1 MGKIKVFLDKITNL
15 ADTDVIGKAD
25 PYVIFHLEQDNIMF
39 DKNYGK
45 KKSTKKKG
53 DLNPVYGETFEW
65 DDVKSLKNL
74 VLWVKVMDDD
84 FGIMNDDKL
93 GKCKIDLEELG
104 LSATPTGTDRV
115 IDNNLIRK
123 DARIFLQISWEE

>member
-115 IDNNLIRK
+115 IDNKLIRK